1 MIKLKTTINVDN
13 ETFGIKEYKHNKS
26 CMLEH
31 IGLIV
36 FLMEQIQQ
44 QDETMTEKEIFKMIK
59 SVRKIMEENRNDK
72 RSNENE

>member
-1 MIKLKTTINVDN
+1 MIRIKTTINVDN

-36 FLMEQIQQ
+36 FLIEMIKQ
-44 QDETMTEKEIFKMIK
+44 QDETMTDKEIFKMIK
-59 SVRKIMEENRNDK
+59 NVRKIMEENRNGK
-72 RSNENE
+72 SITKTK